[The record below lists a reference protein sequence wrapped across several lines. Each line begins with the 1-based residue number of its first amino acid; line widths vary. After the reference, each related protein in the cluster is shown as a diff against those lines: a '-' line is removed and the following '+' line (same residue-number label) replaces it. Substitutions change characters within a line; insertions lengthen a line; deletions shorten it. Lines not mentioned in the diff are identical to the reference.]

1 MMTIIAPPN
10 AYRNADEDRYE
21 ELEFKRLS
29 PDEAKAFSKTHPQ
42 LSPWWVV
49 GLQIL
54 VGLLVALVAGLV
66 TQRAN
71 AAWSAGYGALVVVI
85 PAVLFARGMTSQFTS
100 MNLAT
105 AGVGFFVWEA
115 VKIVVSGVM
124 LLLAPRLVAN
134 LDWLV
139 MLIGLI
145 VTLKVYWLALA
156 FQPKA
161 RPELKTDLKTD

>member
-1 MMTIIAPPN
+1 MTIIAPPN
-10 AYRNADEDRYE
+10 AYRNAEEDRYE

-29 PDEAKAFSKTHPQ
+29 PQEAKVLLKEHPS

-49 GLQIL
+49 GLQ
-54 VGLLVALVAGLV
+54 VVAGLV
-66 TQRAN
+66 VALAAGLLAQRAN

-85 PAVLFARGMTSQFTS
+85 PAALFARGLTSQFSS
-100 MNLAT
+100 MNAAT
-105 AGVGFFVWEA
+105 AGFGFFVWEA

-124 LLLAPRLVAN
+124 LFLAPRLIEN
-134 LDWLV
+134 LDWLM

-156 FQPKA
+156 IRPKMSA
-161 RPELKTDLKTD
+161 QSASKE

>member
-1 MMTIIAPPN
+1 MTIIAPPN
-10 AYRNADEDRYE
+10 AYRNAEEDRYE

-29 PDEAKAFSKTHPQ
+29 PQEAKVLLKEHPS

-49 GLQIL
+49 GLQ
-54 VGLLVALVAGLV
+54 VVAGLV
-66 TQRAN
+66 VALAAGLLAQRAN

-85 PAVLFARGMTSQFTS
+85 PAALFARGLTSQFSS
-100 MNLAT
+100 MNAAT
-105 AGVGFFVWEA
+105 AGFGFFVWEA

-124 LLLAPRLVAN
+124 LFLAPRLIEN
-134 LDWLV
+134 LDWLM

-156 FQPKA
+156 IRPKMSA
-161 RPELKTDLKTD
+161 RNASKE

>member
-1 MMTIIAPPN
+1 MTIIAPPN
-10 AYRNADEDRYE
+10 AYRNAEEDRYE

-29 PDEAKAFSKTHPQ
+29 PQEARVLLNAHPS
-42 LSPWWVV
+42 LPLWWVV
-49 GLQIL
+49 GLQIS
-54 VGLLVALVAGLV
+54 VGLLVAVGSGLV

-85 PAVLFARGMTSQFTS
+85 PAVLFARGLTSQFS
-100 MNLAT
+100 RMNAAT
-105 AGVGFFVWEA
+105 AGFGFFVWEA

-124 LLLAPRLVAN
+124 LFLAPRLVEN
-134 LDWLV
+134 LDWLM

-156 FQPKA
+156 IRPKTSIQNA
-161 RPELKTDLKTD
+161 PNE